1 MSRVPPMHHGLVPH
15 RGAVI
20 LVLGILSFFVPCG
33 GLVMAIIA
41 WMLANTDLARMS
53 NGEMDPEGRGLTQA
67 GKILGIVNVALTV
80 VGVVIW
86 LFWMVV
92 IVGIMGAAAAG
103 AAGAGGP

>member
-1 MSRVPPMHHGLVPH
+1 MSRVPPMHQGLAPH

-20 LVLGILSFFVPCG
+20 LVLGILSFVVPCG

-41 WMLANTDLARMS
+41 WMFANTDLAKMA
-53 NGEMDPEGRGLTQA
+53 NGEMDSSGRGLTQA

-80 VGVVIW
+80 VGVVLW

-92 IVGIMGAAAAG
+92 IVGVMGAAAAG